1 MKDVLAIREDS
12 SPPTITSKHN
22 IFSRPVCPPGSG
34 SGSNQ
39 PKSMWIW
46 NYNTGH
52 NHYEMCLLL
61 PFLECNSKRYGPT
74 LIIKV
79 CKNENF

>member
-1 MKDVLAIREDS
+1 MKDVQAIGENS
-12 SPPTITSKHN
+12 S
-22 IFSRPVCPPGSG
+22 PPGSG

-39 PKSMWIW
+39 PKSKWIW
-46 NYNTGH
+46 NHNTGH

-74 LIIKV
+74 LVIKV
-79 CKNENF
+79 RKNGMFLNTFFQKPNPYGLKGL